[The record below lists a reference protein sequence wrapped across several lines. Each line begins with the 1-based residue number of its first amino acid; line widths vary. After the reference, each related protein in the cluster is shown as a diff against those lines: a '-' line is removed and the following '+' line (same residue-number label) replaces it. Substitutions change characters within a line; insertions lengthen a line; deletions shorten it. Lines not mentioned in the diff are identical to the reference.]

1 MDDLKKEEL
10 SVKSF
15 TIKKNN
21 ESFISYEDNNEN
33 TKTKNQSKEDKN
45 LNEKIVKLFIGNHPL
60 ITMKTIQKLI
70 KLNFLNKYVKSELYY
85 NSIII
90 DHIIHNE
97 PGHIVAEFKDFLIS
111 GDINE
116 FLQNYYKIKE
126 SKYLL
131 PKIYEYYIN
140 CSVIFPNYVILP
152 ESQYIYKNIQKKQRV
167 IDVMQEQEDKEEN
180 IKKGLIKEEEK
191 VEDVFT
197 TQILDSILN
206 QTDTSGIKQYFGVS
220 NEGNSLGGQLS
231 KIIEG
236 IHYYENNKVSDLKPK
251 FNNYLYKNR
260 QKINLNDS
268 FFKEKN
274 EIDNINGINKL
285 SEIKNDDKKNILN
298 IKNDEENNKDIL
310 NNKNELEIEF
320 NIKPSKKSVLILNK
334 NNINNII
341 QQSNDNKK
349 INGSSLNNLS
359 NFTNSKSGA
368 SLINLTFK
376 TKNGT
381 KSKKKDE
388 IKQGKFK
395 GRNCLGNLLQD
406 NNNYLTTTNSNMQ
419 LNSGLN
425 TSRSKCNTSRYMN
438 NKKKL
443 DNNSKKAV
451 KPKNKSKKRSVYGSD
466 IIMFN
471 QKVIK
476 KSLINSLLN
485 SNQALEISNKDIKSS
500 NSRGTLNNN
509 KDNLKTSLNIKK
521 SLNSNSKTKHKK
533 NKIILRNINKN
544 NNINNESENLYY
556 KDKNINFFYTK
567 NNKNIVYQRKKNCG
581 ISSYYNKNKVSNPI
595 KNIKIGFKTKHYSSN
610 NIFELKSELS
620 NSNIS
625 STFRNKIKN
634 TENLSNFKKVKQ
646 ESNKKKITHNKIKSS
661 ELNSKNIYNDF
672 IKGKNKIIRLKN
684 VENKV
689 MPNSFRKE
697 KTFRNSSDLNQ
708 YNSKNKLTTNIINN
722 SNSKIYKDK
731 YIYLDKKIKK
741 KTSEKSIGTKS
752 SLNSPKN
759 RANKRLILKS
769 DLRKKIIKE
778 DNDRPL
784 TFRESLDKNAINS
797 DVIEILTNKI
807 NQIKEYIKESD
818 KKSKNSIS
826 HIFRKKKVGRKK
838 IFKGNE
844 DLGKNY
850 GLTER
855 YKEKYS
861 TNKLNILN
869 KESPNK
875 DNKNI
880 KVKNNSKNKIDM
892 EKIEKIKIK
901 KEEISNKKRT
911 INKNN
916 KNKIF
921 RNINDINNGNNNFS
935 EINYSMSNHHHNY
948 NKSEIFN
955 NINNNLNI
963 NDNINNNTEL
973 EKTNPN
979 IILINNNVKIDSL
992 KVFPMKQ
999 LNKNNIIVKGIKING
1014 FEKLISK
1021 KYSSRNIDILNNI
1034 TDRIKTKNNGNN
1046 INRSNKYINTSNNKN
1061 NLTVNKSNASNFFK
1075 KVFLS

>member
-500 NSRGTLNNN
+500 NSRGILNNN

-521 SLNSNSKTKHKK
+521 SLNSNSKTKHKN

-672 IKGKNKIIRLKN
+672 INGKNKIIRLKN

-901 KEEISNKKRT
+901 KEAISNKKRT

-973 EKTNPN
+973 EKTNHN

-1075 KVFLS
+1075 KV

>member
-672 IKGKNKIIRLKN
+672 INGKNKIIRLKN

-731 YIYLDKKIKK
+731 YIFLDKKIKK

-778 DNDRPL
+778 DNDRPI

-973 EKTNPN
+973 EKTNHN

-1075 KVFLS
+1075 KV

>member
-509 KDNLKTSLNIKK
+509 KENLKTSLNIKK

-672 IKGKNKIIRLKN
+672 INGKNKIIRLKN

-731 YIYLDKKIKK
+731 YIFLDKKIKK

-973 EKTNPN
+973 EKTNHN

-1046 INRSNKYINTSNNKN
+1046 ISRSNKYINTSNNKN

-1075 KVFLS
+1075 KV

>member
-955 NINNNLNI
+955 NINNNLNN

-973 EKTNPN
+973 EKTNHN

-1075 KVFLS
+1075 KV

>member
-298 IKNDEENNKDIL
+298 IKNAEENNKDIL

-521 SLNSNSKTKHKK
+521 SLNSISKTKHKK

-672 IKGKNKIIRLKN
+672 INGKNKIIRLKN

-826 HIFRKKKVGRKK
+826 HLFRKKKVGRKK

-973 EKTNPN
+973 EKTNHN

-1075 KVFLS
+1075 KV

>member
-285 SEIKNDDKKNILN
+285 NEIKNDDKKNILN

-544 NNINNESENLYY
+544 NNINNESEYLYY

-731 YIYLDKKIKK
+731 YIFLDKKIKK

-973 EKTNPN
+973 EKTNHN

-1075 KVFLS
+1075 KV

>member
-544 NNINNESENLYY
+544 NNINNESEYLYY

-973 EKTNPN
+973 EKTNHN

-1075 KVFLS
+1075 KV

>member
-1075 KVFLS
+1075 KV

>member
-672 IKGKNKIIRLKN
+672 INGKNKIIRLKN

-731 YIYLDKKIKK
+731 YIFLDKKIKK

-955 NINNNLNI
+955 NINNNLNN

-973 EKTNPN
+973 EKTNHN

-1075 KVFLS
+1075 KV

>member
-376 TKNGT
+376 TKNRT

-544 NNINNESENLYY
+544 NNINNESEYLYY

-672 IKGKNKIIRLKN
+672 INGKNKIIRLKN

-935 EINYSMSNHHHNY
+935 EINYSMSSHHHNY

-973 EKTNPN
+973 EKTNHN

-1075 KVFLS
+1075 KV

>member
-438 NKKKL
+438 NRKKL

-955 NINNNLNI
+955 NINNNLNN

-973 EKTNPN
+973 EKTNHN

-1061 NLTVNKSNASNFFK
+1061 NLTVNKSNASYFFK
-1075 KVFLS
+1075 KV

>member
-116 FLQNYYKIKE
+116 FLQNYYKTKE

-731 YIYLDKKIKK
+731 YIFLDKKIKK

-955 NINNNLNI
+955 NINNNLNN

-973 EKTNPN
+973 EKTNHN

-1075 KVFLS
+1075 KV

>member
-70 KLNFLNKYVKSELYY
+70 KLNFLNKYAKSELYY

-298 IKNDEENNKDIL
+298 IKNDEEINKDIL

-533 NKIILRNINKN
+533 NKIILRNFNKN

-731 YIYLDKKIKK
+731 YIFLDKKIKK
-741 KTSEKSIGTKS
+741 KTSEKSVGTKS

-948 NKSEIFN
+948 NRSEIFN

-973 EKTNPN
+973 EKTNHN

-1075 KVFLS
+1075 KV

>member
-672 IKGKNKIIRLKN
+672 INGKNKIIRLKN

-752 SLNSPKN
+752 SINSPKN

-935 EINYSMSNHHHNY
+935 EINYSMSNHHHNL

-1034 TDRIKTKNNGNN
+1034 TGRIKTKNNGNN

>member
-298 IKNDEENNKDIL
+298 IKNDEQNNKDIL

-672 IKGKNKIIRLKN
+672 INGKNKIIRLKN

-697 KTFRNSSDLNQ
+697 KAFRNSSDLNQ

-955 NINNNLNI
+955 NINNNLNN

-973 EKTNPN
+973 EKTNHN

-1075 KVFLS
+1075 KV

>member
-419 LNSGLN
+419 LKSGLN

-901 KEEISNKKRT
+901 KEDISNKKRT

-955 NINNNLNI
+955 NINNNLNN

-973 EKTNPN
+973 EKTNHN

-1075 KVFLS
+1075 KV

>member
-285 SEIKNDDKKNILN
+285 SENKNDDKKNILN

-672 IKGKNKIIRLKN
+672 INGKNKIIRLKN

-731 YIYLDKKIKK
+731 YIFLDKKIKK
-741 KTSEKSIGTKS
+741 KTSEKSVGTKS

-973 EKTNPN
+973 EKTNHN

-1075 KVFLS
+1075 KV

>member
-731 YIYLDKKIKK
+731 YIFLDKKIKK

-826 HIFRKKKVGRKK
+826 HIFRKKKVGSKK

-973 EKTNPN
+973 EKTNHN

-1075 KVFLS
+1075 KV

>member
-672 IKGKNKIIRLKN
+672 INGKNKIIRLKN

-731 YIYLDKKIKK
+731 YIFLDKKIKK

-973 EKTNPN
+973 EKTNHN

-1046 INRSNKYINTSNNKN
+1046 MNRSNKYINTSNNKN

-1075 KVFLS
+1075 KV

>member
-731 YIYLDKKIKK
+731 YIFLDKKIKK

-973 EKTNPN
+973 EKTNHN

-1075 KVFLS
+1075 KV

>member
-298 IKNDEENNKDIL
+298 IKNDEKNNKDIL

-672 IKGKNKIIRLKN
+672 INGKNKIIRLKN

-731 YIYLDKKIKK
+731 YIFLDKKIKK

-973 EKTNPN
+973 EKTNHN

-1075 KVFLS
+1075 KV

>member
-672 IKGKNKIIRLKN
+672 INGKNKIIRLKN

-731 YIYLDKKIKK
+731 YIFLDKKIKK

-955 NINNNLNI
+955 NINNNLNN
-963 NDNINNNTEL
+963 NDYINNNTEL
-973 EKTNPN
+973 EKTNHN

-1075 KVFLS
+1075 KV

>member
-509 KDNLKTSLNIKK
+509 KENLKTSLNIKK

-672 IKGKNKIIRLKN
+672 INGKNKIIRLKN

-731 YIYLDKKIKK
+731 YIFLDKKIKK

-973 EKTNPN
+973 EKTNHN

-1075 KVFLS
+1075 KV

>member
-1 MDDLKKEEL
+1 MDDFKKEEL

-731 YIYLDKKIKK
+731 YIFLDKKIKK

-973 EKTNPN
+973 EKTNHN

-1075 KVFLS
+1075 KV

>member
-274 EIDNINGINKL
+274 EIDDINGINKL

-419 LNSGLN
+419 LNIGLN

-955 NINNNLNI
+955 NINNNLNN

-973 EKTNPN
+973 EKTNHN

-1075 KVFLS
+1075 KV

>member
-973 EKTNPN
+973 EKTNHN

-1075 KVFLS
+1075 KV

>member
-731 YIYLDKKIKK
+731 YIFLDKKIKK

-955 NINNNLNI
+955 NINNNLNN

-973 EKTNPN
+973 EKTNHN

-1075 KVFLS
+1075 KV

>member
-1 MDDLKKEEL
+1 M
-10 SVKSF
+10 
-15 TIKKNN
+15 
-21 ESFISYEDNNEN
+21 
-33 TKTKNQSKEDKN
+33 
-45 LNEKIVKLFIGNHPL
+45 KIRI
-60 ITMKTIQKLI
+60 
-70 KLNFLNKYVKSELYY
+70 
-85 NSIII
+85 
-90 DHIIHNE
+90 
-97 PGHIVAEFKDFLIS
+97 
-111 GDINE
+111 
-116 FLQNYYKIKE
+116 
-126 SKYLL
+126 
-131 PKIYEYYIN
+131 
-140 CSVIFPNYVILP
+140 
-152 ESQYIYKNIQKKQRV
+152 
-167 IDVMQEQEDKEEN
+167 
-180 IKKGLIKEEEK
+180 
-191 VEDVFT
+191 
-197 TQILDSILN
+197 
-206 QTDTSGIKQYFGVS
+206 
-220 NEGNSLGGQLS
+220 
-231 KIIEG
+231 
-236 IHYYENNKVSDLKPK
+236 
-251 FNNYLYKNR
+251 
-260 QKINLNDS
+260 
-268 FFKEKN
+268 
-274 EIDNINGINKL
+274 
-285 SEIKNDDKKNILN
+285 
-298 IKNDEENNKDIL
+298 
-310 NNKNELEIEF
+310 
-320 NIKPSKKSVLILNK
+320 
-334 NNINNII
+334 
-341 QQSNDNKK
+341 
-349 INGSSLNNLS
+349 
-359 NFTNSKSGA
+359 
-368 SLINLTFK
+368 
-376 TKNGT
+376 
-381 KSKKKDE
+381 
-388 IKQGKFK
+388 
-395 GRNCLGNLLQD
+395 
-406 NNNYLTTTNSNMQ
+406 
-419 LNSGLN
+419 
-425 TSRSKCNTSRYMN
+425 
-438 NKKKL
+438 
-443 DNNSKKAV
+443 NNSKKAV

-672 IKGKNKIIRLKN
+672 INGKNKIIRLKN

-731 YIYLDKKIKK
+731 YIFLDKKIKK

-973 EKTNPN
+973 EKTNHN

-1075 KVFLS
+1075 KV

>member
-220 NEGNSLGGQLS
+220 NEGNSLGGQLY

-731 YIYLDKKIKK
+731 YIFLDKKIKK

-973 EKTNPN
+973 EKTNHN

-1075 KVFLS
+1075 KV

>member
-268 FFKEKN
+268 FFKDKN

-285 SEIKNDDKKNILN
+285 SEIKNDKKHILN

-731 YIYLDKKIKK
+731 YIFLDKKIKK

-955 NINNNLNI
+955 NINNNLNN
-963 NDNINNNTEL
+963 NDNINNNSEL
-973 EKTNPN
+973 EKTNHN

-1075 KVFLS
+1075 KV

>member
-708 YNSKNKLTTNIINN
+708 YNSKKKLTTNIINN

-955 NINNNLNI
+955 NINNNLKI
-963 NDNINNNTEL
+963 NDNITINNNTEL
-973 EKTNPN
+973 EKTNHN

-1075 KVFLS
+1075 KV

>member
-285 SEIKNDDKKNILN
+285 SENKNDDKKNILN

-376 TKNGT
+376 TKNRT

-722 SNSKIYKDK
+722 SNSKINKDK
-731 YIYLDKKIKK
+731 YIFLDKKIKK

-911 INKNN
+911 ININN

-963 NDNINNNTEL
+963 NDYINNNTEL
-973 EKTNPN
+973 EKTNHN

-1075 KVFLS
+1075 KV

>member
-731 YIYLDKKIKK
+731 YIFLDKKIKK

-880 KVKNNSKNKIDM
+880 KVKNNSKNKIDI

-973 EKTNPN
+973 EKTNHN

-1075 KVFLS
+1075 KV

>member
-419 LNSGLN
+419 LNIGLN

-521 SLNSNSKTKHKK
+521 SLNSISKTKHKK

-731 YIYLDKKIKK
+731 YIFLDKKIKK

-973 EKTNPN
+973 EKTNHN

-1061 NLTVNKSNASNFFK
+1061 NLTANKSNASNFFK
-1075 KVFLS
+1075 KV

>member
-298 IKNDEENNKDIL
+298 IKNAEENNKDIL

-544 NNINNESENLYY
+544 NNINNESEYLYY

-672 IKGKNKIIRLKN
+672 INGKNKIIRLKN

-731 YIYLDKKIKK
+731 YIFLDKKIKK
-741 KTSEKSIGTKS
+741 KTSEQSIGTKS

-916 KNKIF
+916 KNKIL
-921 RNINDINNGNNNFS
+921 RNTNDINNGNYNFS

-973 EKTNPN
+973 EKTNHN

-1034 TDRIKTKNNGNN
+1034 IDRIKTKNNGNN

-1075 KVFLS
+1075 KV

>member
-70 KLNFLNKYVKSELYY
+70 KLNFLNKYAKSELYY

-533 NKIILRNINKN
+533 NKIILRNFNKN

-731 YIYLDKKIKK
+731 YIFLDKKIKK
-741 KTSEKSIGTKS
+741 KTSEKSVGTKS

-880 KVKNNSKNKIDM
+880 M

-948 NKSEIFN
+948 NRSEIFN
-955 NINNNLNI
+955 NINNNLNN

-973 EKTNPN
+973 EKTNHN

-1075 KVFLS
+1075 KV

>member
-509 KDNLKTSLNIKK
+509 KENLKTSLNIKK

-731 YIYLDKKIKK
+731 YIFLDKKIKK

-973 EKTNPN
+973 EKTNHN

-1075 KVFLS
+1075 KV

>member
-368 SLINLTFK
+368 SLINLNFK

-731 YIYLDKKIKK
+731 YIFLDKKIKK

-973 EKTNPN
+973 EKTNHN

-1075 KVFLS
+1075 KV

>member
-70 KLNFLNKYVKSELYY
+70 KLNFLNKYAKSELYY

-298 IKNDEENNKDIL
+298 IKNDEEINKDIL

-533 NKIILRNINKN
+533 NKIILRNFNKN

-731 YIYLDKKIKK
+731 YIFLDKKIKK
-741 KTSEKSIGTKS
+741 KTSEKSVGTKS

-948 NKSEIFN
+948 NRSEIFN
-955 NINNNLNI
+955 NINNNLNN

-973 EKTNPN
+973 EKTNHN

-1075 KVFLS
+1075 KV

>member
-672 IKGKNKIIRLKN
+672 INGKNKIIRLKN

-731 YIYLDKKIKK
+731 YIFLDKKIKK

-973 EKTNPN
+973 EKTNHN

-1075 KVFLS
+1075 KV